1 MLQGRISNLVNFK
14 ICHCFQRRGFGFIE
28 IDCLNMT
35 TKKIATI
42 LLGIIISSSV
52 RAEIVTT
59 PSGLFL
65 RNEPAEK
72 VIWYGGLVAK
82 MIFFYGQGCAGGE
95 SEACFNLATI
105 YETGDAS
112 VQNIAKALEYHKQ
125 ACDAGYSLAC
135 NNLGILYGEGV
146 ERDYAR
152 AATYFDKACQLKE
165 EIGCKN
171 KASALDLQKKSNR

>member
-1 MLQGRISNLVNFK
+1 MFEFS
-14 ICHCFQRRGFGFIE
+14 HCFRRRRFGFIE
-28 IDCLNMT
+28 SGFLNMT

-42 LLGIIISSSV
+42 LLGIIISSFV

-59 PSGLFL
+59 PSGHFL

-82 MIFFYGQGCAGGE
+82 MITFYGQACANRE

-112 VQNIAKALEYHKQ
+112 VQNTTKALDYYTAEMDVSIKQ
-125 ACDAGYSLAC
+125 
-135 NNLGILYGEGV
+135 
-146 ERDYAR
+146 
-152 AATYFDKACQLKE
+152 
-165 EIGCKN
+165 
-171 KASALDLQKKSNR
+171 

>member
-1 MLQGRISNLVNFK
+1 
-14 ICHCFQRRGFGFIE
+14 
-28 IDCLNMT
+28 MT

-146 ERDYAR
+146 ERDYAQ
-152 AATYFDKACQLKE
+152 AAIYFEKACQLKE

>member
-1 MLQGRISNLVNFK
+1 
-14 ICHCFQRRGFGFIE
+14 
-28 IDCLNMT
+28 MT

-82 MIFFYGQGCAGGE
+82 MIFFYGQSCASGE

-112 VQNIAKALEYHKQ
+112 VQSNAKALDYYKQ

-152 AATYFDKACQLKE
+152 AATYFDKACQLNE

>member
-1 MLQGRISNLVNFK
+1 
-14 ICHCFQRRGFGFIE
+14 
-28 IDCLNMT
+28 MT

-146 ERDYAR
+146 ERDYAQ

>member
-14 ICHCFQRRGFGFIE
+14 ICHCFQLRGFGFIE

-112 VQNIAKALEYHKQ
+112 VQSNAKALDYYKQ
-125 ACDAGYSLAC
+125 ACDTGYSLAC

>member
-1 MLQGRISNLVNFK
+1 MPFK
-14 ICHCFQRRGFGFIE
+14 
-28 IDCLNMT
+28 N
-35 TKKIATI
+35 IATI
-42 LLGIIISSSV
+42 LLGIIFSLSG

-59 PSGLFL
+59 PSGHFL

-72 VIWYGGLVAK
+72 VIWYGGLVTK
-82 MIFFYGQGCAGGE
+82 MISFYGQACANGE

-112 VQNIAKALEYHKQ
+112 VQNNAKALDHYKQ

-135 NNLGILYGEGV
+135 NNIGILYGDGT
-146 ERDYAR
+146 ERDYAQ
-152 AATYFDKACQLKE
+152 AAIYFEKACQLKE
-165 EIGCKN
+165 QTGCKN

>member
-1 MLQGRISNLVNFK
+1 
-14 ICHCFQRRGFGFIE
+14 
-28 IDCLNMT
+28 MT

-42 LLGIIISSSV
+42 LLGIIISWSV

>member
-1 MLQGRISNLVNFK
+1 
-14 ICHCFQRRGFGFIE
+14 
-28 IDCLNMT
+28 MT

-112 VQNIAKALEYHKQ
+112 VQSNAKALDYYKQ
-125 ACDAGYSLAC
+125 ACDTGYSLAC

>member
-1 MLQGRISNLVNFK
+1 
-14 ICHCFQRRGFGFIE
+14 
-28 IDCLNMT
+28 
-35 TKKIATI
+35 
-42 LLGIIISSSV
+42 
-52 RAEIVTT
+52 
-59 PSGLFL
+59 
-65 RNEPAEK
+65 
-72 VIWYGGLVAK
+72 

-112 VQNIAKALEYHKQ
+112 VQNISKALEYHKQ

>member
-1 MLQGRISNLVNFK
+1 
-14 ICHCFQRRGFGFIE
+14 
-28 IDCLNMT
+28 MT

-42 LLGIIISSSV
+42 LLGIIISSYV